1 MYIIN
6 NNDTLGNINFMI
18 NQNIID
24 CFNEELEDYNNF
36 NENIENNPSEK
47 DNIILDYK
55 VNYIKKKLNNNNIPN
70 NDNYKKEYNANLSDI
85 RRKYKKS
92 NGYEDNAKKSSDS
105 FNNRNR
111 TNKRMEESSFNKNKL
126 FKNKHIRT
134 FA

>member
-6 NNDTLGNINFMI
+6 NNDSLGNINFMI

-24 CFNEELEDYNNF
+24 CFNEEIVEYNNF
-36 NENIENNPSEK
+36 NENNEK
-47 DNIILDYK
+47 DNTIEIIDYK
-55 VNYIKKKLNNNNIPN
+55 VNYIKKKLNNNNILN
-70 NDNYKKEYNANLSDI
+70 NDNYKNEYNANLSDI

-92 NGYEDNAKKSSDS
+92 YGYEGNVKESSYS

-111 TNKRMEESSFNKNKL
+111 TNQRMEDSSFNKNKL

-134 FA
+134 FT